1 MARKTPVVFSH
12 QEVSVLTK
20 LHALH
25 GDTPEGLHKTEKS
38 FERHTPAAVRAKMI
52 ELEMIE
58 KPVKLALTDD
68 EEAAIRED
76 ITDAVTSEVV
86 PVEKRTLAVRYAI
99 SELQALLPKRAPKAA
114 ESK

>member
-52 ELEMIE
+52 ELKMIE
-58 KPVKLALTDD
+58 KPVKPALTDD
-68 EEAAIRED
+68 EMSD
-76 ITDAVTSEVV
+76 
-86 PVEKRTLAVRYAI
+86 LANGIQAAI
-99 SELQALLPKRAPKAA
+99 SELPSDKIVLGIRYAVQSLQGMLPKRAPKAEVLA
-114 ESK
+114 K